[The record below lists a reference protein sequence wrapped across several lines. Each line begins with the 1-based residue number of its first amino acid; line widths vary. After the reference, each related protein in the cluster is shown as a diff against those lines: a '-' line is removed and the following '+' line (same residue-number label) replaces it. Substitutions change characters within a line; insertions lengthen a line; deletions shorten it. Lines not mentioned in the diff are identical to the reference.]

1 MTFIDLTASEG
12 ERDRA
17 AFQGAAADAE
27 KLMIQ
32 MPKHYRPY
40 DGAVDNQRLA
50 SEAFEASAF
59 EQARGLDAL
68 GPSRGK

>member
-17 AFQGAAADAE
+17 AFQGAASDAE
-27 KLMIQ
+27 KLAIGL
-32 MPKHYRPY
+32 PKHYAPFG
-40 DGAVDNQRLA
+40 GAVQNDSHPA
-50 SEAFEASAF
+50 DVFEPSAF

-68 GPSRGK
+68 GPTKGK